1 LGALIRSWARAIL
14 PPILVRMLR
23 RGTPPQTSDE
33 RIWFTGQY
41 AIWSDALHSASGYA
55 EEIILKRVDAATA
68 KVVAGNAAFERDG
81 VTFETPQPPLQLL
94 AGLLRA
100 AVENDNI
107 LRVVD
112 FGGSLGSSFR
122 QCKPFLSS
130 LQILDWRVVEQP
142 AFVERGAQCYQTGEL
157 KFFATIESAAQ
168 GPRPTV
174 TFASSSLQYVSNP
187 HQVLNEL
194 CETGSDFLIID
205 RTPFTDLDHDRLVV
219 QHVPESIYPATY
231 PCWLLS
237 KSRMLAALDANWE
250 TLAIFPALDGV
261 FDVSAIRIEFLGM
274 ILRRRIKAPRHAE
287 PK

>member
-1 LGALIRSWARAIL
+1 ML
-14 PPILVRMLR
+14 PPILVRLLR
-23 RGTPPQTSDE
+23 RGTSPQTSDG

-41 AIWSDALHSASGYA
+41 ATWLDAVQSASGYA
-55 EEIILKRVDAATA
+55 EKIILQRVDAATA
-68 KVVAGNAAFERDG
+68 KVVSGNAAFERDG
-81 VTFETPQPPLQLL
+81 VTFDTPQPPLQLL

-130 LQILDWRVVEQP
+130 LRVLDWRVVEQP
-142 AFVERGAQCYQTGEL
+142 AFVERGARCYETEEL
-157 KFFATIESAAQ
+157 KFFATIESAAE
-168 GPRPTV
+168 RPTPTV
-174 TFASSSLQYVSNP
+174 SFASSSLQYVSNP
-187 HQVLNEL
+187 HQVLHEL
-194 CETGSDFLIID
+194 CETRSDFLIID
-205 RTPFTDLDHDRLVV
+205 RTPFTSLDQDRLVI

-237 KSRMLAALDANWE
+237 KTRVLAALDANWE

-261 FDVSAIRIEFLGM
+261 FDAGGIRVEFLGM
-274 ILRRRIKAPRHAE
+274 ILRRRPSPRRLE
-287 PK
+287 TQ